1 MSGPDITPDRVLAEE
16 ARIAFAD
23 PRAVYGPDGEPLP
36 LHCLDEDTARALA
49 AMEVVESTTRS
60 GETTVRRKYKF
71 WDKRAALDRLARHLG
86 LGGPGSAGEGGGD
99 DPGETVALVFDLEGE
114 AGPGCGGP
122 DPDGGD
128 EADDAEDGHGPGE

>member
-1 MSGPDITPDRVLAEE
+1 MTGPEITPGRVLAEE

-36 LHCLDEDTARALA
+36 PHRLDEDTARALA
-49 AMEVVESTTRS
+49 AMEVVESTTKS

-86 LGGPGSAGEGGGD
+86 LGAPEPGAED
-99 DPGETVALVFDLEGE
+99 DPGETVSLVFNLEGE
-114 AGPGCGGP
+114 ARDG
-122 DPDGGD
+122 DPEQNGADGAEGAD
-128 EADDAEDGHGPGE
+128 GREDGDDAGV

>member
-1 MSGPDITPDRVLAEE
+1 MTGPQITPDRVLAEE

-36 LHCLDEDTARALA
+36 PHRLDEDTARALA
-49 AMEVVESTTRS
+49 AMEVVESTTKS

-86 LGGPGSAGEGGGD
+86 LGAPEPGEEDG
-99 DPGETVALVFDLEGE
+99 GETVDLVFHLEGE
-114 AGPGCGGP
+114 AGDGAG
-122 DPDGGD
+122 DPQEEEGEEGGD
-128 EADDAEDGHGPGE
+128 EPGE